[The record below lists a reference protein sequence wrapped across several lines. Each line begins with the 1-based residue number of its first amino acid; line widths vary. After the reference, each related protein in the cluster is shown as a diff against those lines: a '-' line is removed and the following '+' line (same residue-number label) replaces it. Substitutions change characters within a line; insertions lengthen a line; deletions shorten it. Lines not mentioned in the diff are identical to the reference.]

1 MNALGIDVGLR
12 NLGWGIVT
20 TEDDVLDAA
29 YVASGI
35 ITTPKKAP
43 YAESLRIIRVELEAV
58 MREWKID
65 QVGIEDFHPMGNRS
79 LASLKGTNYVIGVI
93 HELTAYMG
101 YPEPYLISPSRMK
114 KHLTGDGRADKK
126 AVMEHVAHALRLTS
140 VVMKGKAKPGVVK
153 AGHETDALAIAM
165 TTISEV
171 FDEVD

>member
-12 NLGWGIVT
+12 NVGWGIVT
-20 TEDDVLDAA
+20 TDDEKLDAA
-29 YVASGI
+29 YVASGV

-43 YAESLRIIRVELEAV
+43 YAASLRIIRMELEAV
-58 MREWKID
+58 MRSWQID
-65 QVGIEDFHPMGNRS
+65 QIGIEDIHPIKRS

-114 KHLTGDGRADKK
+114 KYLTGSGKADKK
-126 AVMEHVAHALRLTS
+126 AVMEHVVNALRLTG
-140 VVMKGKAKPGVVK
+140 VVLKGKAKPGVVK
-153 AGHETDALAIAM
+153 AGHETDALAIAL